1 MHKKS
6 KFRENLENALE
17 SSMFASRWFMAPV
30 YVVLSLSLAVI
41 MLKVVQEFIH
51 NVPLMITMDIRNLLL
66 FVLHIVDLA
75 LIGNL
80 VLMIL
85 FAGYENF
92 VSKIDAAKDSEDKP
106 SWMGKVDF
114 SGLKLKLISSIV
126 AISGIN
132 LLEAFMSLK
141 DHTDREIQWQII
153 IHIVFIASGVLL
165 ALMDWIASKT
175 KPRY

>member
-1 MHKKS
+1 MSQKIKLRELIEHS
-6 KFRENLENALE
+6 LEKF
-17 SSMFASRWFMAPV
+17 MFASRWFMAPV

-41 MLKVVQEFIH
+41 MLKVIQEFIY
-51 NVPLMITMDIRNLLL
+51 NIPLMVTMDIRNLLL
-66 FVLHIVDLA
+66 FVLHLVDLA

-141 DHTDREIQWQII
+141 DHTDREIKFQII
-153 IHIVFIASGVLL
+153 IHLVFIASGVFL